1 MTKRVSIPPIVARI
15 LYVVLCILGTTVML
29 VSWAKVNP
37 IATIAVLTTMGLPIL
52 GTWVFLN
59 RRNQRLGGVK

>member
-37 IATIAVLTTMGLPIL
+37 IATIAVLTTMGLL